1 MDATR
6 MKPFPTLPSLLFAFG
21 AALAVVA
28 SAQEPPHVRPPQ
40 DPQVEAA
47 LDDCWIDIDGK
58 ADDPDDG
65 VDADLMDLCMADK
78 GFDPSPGPPPEAP
91 PGRGGPPPRF
101 ATP

>member
-1 MDATR
+1 
-6 MKPFPTLPSLLFAFG
+6 MKPFSTLSSLLFALG
-21 AALAVVA
+21 AALAA
-28 SAQEPPHVRPPQ
+28 IAAAQEPPARPLP

-78 GFDPSPGPPPEAP
+78 GFDAPAGPPPGAN
-91 PGRGGPPPRF
+91 GGPPPRRSS
-101 ATP
+101 P

>member
-1 MDATR
+1 MDAQR

-21 AALAVVA
+21 ALLVAVA
-28 SAQEPPHVRPPQ
+28 SAQEPARAHPPQ
-40 DPQVEAA
+40 DPQLEAA

-78 GFDPSPGPPPEAP
+78 GFDAPPEPAP
-91 PGRGGPPPRF
+91 RPDGGPPPRRSS
-101 ATP
+101 P